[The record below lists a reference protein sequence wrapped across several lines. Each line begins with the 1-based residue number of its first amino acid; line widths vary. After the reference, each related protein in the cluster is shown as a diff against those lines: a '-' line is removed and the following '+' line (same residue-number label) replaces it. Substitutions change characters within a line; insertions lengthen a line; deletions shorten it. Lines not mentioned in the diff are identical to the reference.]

1 MELWISGTIDEVVE
15 AVDSGLAATVA
26 TNPTLIARWTT
37 DGRTLEQVVTEVTQ
51 RVTVPVYVQLH
62 GPDVKGYL
70 HEMDV
75 LRQISDRIHPKLVA
89 TRDGIE
95 AAGRLAKDGLKPLV
109 TAVCTVNQA
118 YLASLVGAA
127 YVAPYVGR
135 IEDAGENAIT
145 LVENIARLYALHG
158 ADTRIIAAS
167 VRTPAQAEASMLAGA
182 HAVVVFYDVLQQLFE
197 SRLTQTSID
206 GFEKDWSQFTF
217 EGRADQV
224 LA

>member
-1 MELWISGTIDEVVE
+1 LELWISGTIDEVVE

-26 TNPTLIARWTT
+26 TNPTLIARWTA

-62 GPDVKGYL
+62 GPDVTGYL
-70 HEMDV
+70 RQMDA
-75 LRQISDRIHPKLVA
+75 LCRISDRIQPKLVA

-95 AAGRLAKDGLKPLV
+95 AAGRLVKLGLKPLV

-118 YLASLVGAA
+118 YLAALVGAA
-127 YVAPYVGR
+127 FVAPYVGR
-135 IEDAGENAIT
+135 IEDAGENAVE
-145 LVENIARLYALHG
+145 LVAKIARLYTLHR

-197 SRLTQTSID
+197 SRLTQASID
-206 GFEKDWSQFTF
+206 GFEKDWAQFTF
-217 EGRADQV
+217 EAEQNRQQV
-224 LA
+224 